1 MSNAASDLF
10 ELINFFVLGNYQA
23 AINEGVS
30 FGTGQLRE
38 GDLVLRDFYVYR
50 SYIAQGNYQL
60 VLSEIKDNA
69 PAALQI
75 VKLLATYSYREE
87 AKDGIV
93 NALKEWMKDG
103 VRANDPLQQLI
114 AATIF
119 FAHGNLQDALRC
131 VHQSSNIECLA
142 LLAQI
147 YLRINRL
154 DLASKEMRRMEQ
166 TDDDHTLTQLTRA
179 WVGIAEGGEKV
190 EEAVQTL
197 TTLSERYGSSATL
210 LNGLGVAALQQQQF
224 GEAEQCFL
232 RALEK
237 KPSDT
242 DAISNLITTYS
253 HQNKSSEVIQRQLNQ
268 LASISPQ
275 HPTLTS
281 RAALEDQFDR
291 LQKQF
296 A

>member
-10 ELINFFVLGNYQA
+10 ELINFFVLGNYQG

-60 VLSEIKDNA
+60 VLTEIKGTA
-69 PAALQI
+69 PASLQI
-75 VKLLATYSYREE
+75 VKLLATYFLKEE
-87 AKDGIV
+87 ARELIV
-93 NALKEWMKDG
+93 SDLKEWMKDG

-119 FAHGNLQDALRC
+119 FTHGSLQDALRC
-131 VHQSSNIECLA
+131 VHQSSHIECIA

-166 TDDDHTLTQLTRA
+166 ADDDHTLTQLTRA
-179 WVGIAEGGEKV
+179 WIGIAEGGERLA
-190 EEAVQTL
+190 EAVQTL

-210 LNGLGVAALQQQQF
+210 LNGLGVAALQQRKY
-224 GEAEQCFL
+224 GEAEQNFL

-242 DAISNLITTYS
+242 DAITNLISTYTL
-253 HQNKSSEVIQRQLNQ
+253 QNKSTEIVQRQLNQ
-268 LASISPQ
+268 LASIAPK
-275 HPTLTS
+275 HPALVT
-281 RAALEDQFDR
+281 RKALEDQFDR
-291 LQKQF
+291 LQSQF